1 METFVGSTMQ
11 PEIHILVPYIPYLLV
26 TSVFPLGTLPS
37 PSPVNLISC
46 LIILLAGKID
56 LFRTLAMNMMNVL
69 FFSVQDL
76 NLNFFPVHLDQEL
89 VWICAETNP
98 CAYRVSHSSC
108 TGISRLRGM
117 SLALAQPIM
126 FQQPQVEERMCPSQP
141 PITQRAH
148 GQLATQFILNVQP
161 LF

>member
-1 METFVGSTMQ
+1 METFVGSSMQ
-11 PEIHILVPYIPYLLV
+11 PETHILVPYIPYLLV

-117 SLALAQPIM
+117 SLALA
-126 FQQPQVEERMCPSQP
+126 
-141 PITQRAH
+141 
-148 GQLATQFILNVQP
+148 
-161 LF
+161 